1 VCLPAGR
8 RPARLGTKKP
18 RVASEAAAPLPSI
31 GRSEKLLVERL
42 RHERDEA
49 VELQAASAAVLKA
62 ISSSPGDLHS
72 IFRVMLAN
80 ALRICEAKFGHLL
93 LYDVTRPTCM
103 MFPDP
108 IASTG
113 LGRLAWSKQVIHQ
126 I

>member
-1 VCLPAGR
+1 MPSCRTAPSASGHEEAEGGFR
-8 RPARLGTKKP
+8 GSGSAPFHWALGK
-18 RVASEAAAPLPSI
+18 VAH
-31 GRSEKLLVERL
+31 L